1 MCHAVVLKLLEGME
15 NGKHNIYMDN
25 YYSSPELFRAL
36 KNLGLGACG
45 TARVDR
51 IGMPS
56 IFKNKKMEK
65 GELKTRNLDGGIL
78 ALQWMDKRAVT
89 MLSTFHDSSTST
101 IQRSRHAQG
110 GIESVQK
117 PTVIQDYNK
126 YMGGVDQSDQMLSY
140 YGFSHRTIKWWRRAF
155 FHLLDLSIVN
165 AYILYKQQVNARCSH
180 EQFRVELAKQL
191 LFKSGQ
197 QAHALTLP
205 SSLSPISRL
214 TGHNFI
220 EKIPAAPSGRP
231 TQNQCQV
238 CCRKKGRKR
247 VTTTYRCKQ
256 CQVPLCVVP
265 CFELYHTHSDPV
277 RHLHSVQQQ

>member
-56 IFKNKKMEK
+56 NKKMEN

-214 TGHNFI
+214 TGHHFI

-231 TQNQCQV
+231 TQ
-238 CCRKKGRKR
+238 
-247 VTTTYRCKQ
+247 T
-256 CQVPLCVVP
+256 
-265 CFELYHTHSDPV
+265 
-277 RHLHSVQQQ
+277 